1 MKSAN
6 SLRGRGAGR
15 ESPPTIVMGIDE
27 AGRGPGLGPM
37 VLAGVVL
44 DDVSATML
52 SQAGVQDSKAFGATD
67 AARRTRADLASLIRE
82 HAVWVSVEICEVD
95 DIDAYVGR
103 GALNQLER
111 ERARLLVQRGPICSR
126 IIADGRTLFSALTAE
141 FPHLEAHDRAES
153 LHTAV
158 AAASICAKAERDK
171 RFHAI
176 ARRYFDEFGTLRGG
190 GYVNPPT
197 CAFVA
202 EFVRRH
208 GHLPPEARKSWPWQ
222 NLAASENADSATT
235 ALPGPRVR

>member
-1 MKSAN
+1 MSGTFV
-6 SLRGRGAGR
+6 L
-15 ESPPTIVMGIDE
+15 GIDE

-44 DDVSATML
+44 NDVSARFL
-52 SQAGVQDSKAFGATD
+52 ADAGVQDSKAFGASD
-67 AARRTRADLASLIRE
+67 AAKRTRADLASLIRK
-82 HAVWVSVEICEVD
+82 HAVWVAIEVCEVD
-95 DIDAYVGR
+95 AIDEYVAR
-103 GALNQLER
+103 GALNELER
-111 ERARLLVQRGPICSR
+111 ERARLLVKGAPDCAR
-126 IIADGRTLFSALTAE
+126 IIADGRTLFTALTAE
-141 FPHLEAHDRAES
+141 FAQLEAHDRAES
-153 LHTAV
+153 LHTSV

-171 RFHAI
+171 RFQAI
-176 ARRYFDEFGTLRGG
+176 ARKYECDFGPLRGG

-222 NLAASENADSATT
+222 NISVPESKDSATT

>member
-1 MKSAN
+1 MS
-6 SLRGRGAGR
+6 GAF
-15 ESPPTIVMGIDE
+15 VLGIDE

-44 DDVSATML
+44 DDVSARFL
-52 SQAGVQDSKAFGATD
+52 ADAGVQDSKAFGASD
-67 AARRTRADLASLIRE
+67 AAKRTRADLANLIRE
-82 HAVWVSVEICEVD
+82 RAVWVAIEVCEVD
-95 DIDAYVGR
+95 AIDEYVAR
-103 GALNQLER
+103 GALNELER
-111 ERARLLVQRGPICSR
+111 ERARLLVKGAPNCDR
-126 IIADGRTLFSALTAE
+126 IIADGRTLFTALTAE
-141 FPHLEAHDRAES
+141 FAHLEAHDRAES
-153 LHTAV
+153 LHTSV

-171 RFHAI
+171 RFQDI
-176 ARRYFDEFGTLRGG
+176 ARKYEGDFGPLRGG

-222 NLAASENADSATT
+222 NINVPESKDSGTT